1 MKHRFEV
8 LDIFR
13 GIFASMV
20 VFFHMAP
27 FSDTVILKNSFIDN
41 SDLFVDFFFVLSGF
55 VITYTHQRMQAA
67 ADMGTFYKKRFFRLY
82 PLHLIMLLIF
92 VGIESVKHLFAGHIQ
107 VNQLNNTNNNVL
119 TFFSNLFLIHSV
131 KLPGVTDV
139 SWNIPS
145 WSISAEMI
153 CYILFGI
160 VVWLIH
166 RANIYKARNLVYA
179 LVVVIAFVIFYNV
192 QTVFELTRSF
202 DWGFLRAWIGFF
214 LGAICFNAFNDS
226 REKVIGKPV
235 MLFNIMEFV
244 SVAAMIIMVTEGAVL
259 KPYGYV
265 YEVLFFIS
273 IYTFAFERGFISN
286 LLKRSGF
293 LKKVGTYSY
302 SIYMTHALLLSLFNI
317 AFIRVLKLPTTS
329 YAYLFILNYALIY
342 FVSSWTYKHIEL
354 KFQLKKKTP
363 AKVKS

>member
-20 VFFHMAP
+20 VFFHMSA
-27 FSDTVILKNSFIDN
+27 FSNTVILNNNFIYN

-55 VITYTHQRMQAA
+55 VITYTHQRMSAA
-67 ADMGTFYKKRFFRLY
+67 ADMGSFYKKRFFRLY
-82 PLHLIMLLIF
+82 PLHIIMLIIF
-92 VGIESVKHLFAGHIQ
+92 VGIESVKHLFVGHIQ
-107 VNQLNNTNNNVL
+107 INQLNNANNTVF

-153 CYILFGI
+153 SYLLFGL
-160 VVWLIH
+160 VVWGIH
-166 RANIYKARNLVYA
+166 KAHVYKARNVVYA
-179 LVVVIAFVIFYNV
+179 LVALGALAIFYSIRGD
-192 QTVFELTRSF
+192 FDLTRSF

-214 LGAICFNAFNDS
+214 IGAVCFNVFNDT
-226 REKVIGKPV
+226 RDKVIAKPTILFHILEVV
-235 MLFNIMEFV
+235 MIV
-244 SVAAMIIMVTEGAVL
+244 AMIAMVFNREYL

-265 YEVLFFIS
+265 YEILFFVS
-273 IYTFAFERGFISN
+273 IYVFAFEKGFISA
-286 LLKRSGF
+286 LLKKSGF

-317 AFIRVLKLPTTS
+317 AFIRLAKLPTSS

-342 FVSSWTYKHIEL
+342 FVSQWSYKHIEL
-354 KFQLKKKTP
+354 RFQWKKKTP
-363 AKVKS
+363 AGIKS